1 MNTPILSHY
10 CRLETQEAVEE
21 QEKAMGGK
29 FVREHQLIAAAAST
43 SFKAPLYVREALQ
56 GQNVQLLDK
65 SKLVR
70 DEKSGGELRITELT
84 PLMVAC
90 MMSNMQTARILVE

>member
-1 MNTPILSHY
+1 
-10 CRLETQEAVEE
+10 
-21 QEKAMGGK
+21 
-29 FVREHQLIAAAAST
+29 
-43 SFKAPLYVREALQ
+43 
-56 GQNVQLLDK
+56 VQLLDK
-65 SKLVR
+65 SKLMR